1 MDPSALAPN
10 SHPDS
15 GAIHR
20 AKSELVR
27 RFASVGGCSARPEDF
42 ARVLPDLP
50 EPQVQEALHQ
60 LVDEGAAE
68 IDCLSDGSV
77 IFVFPR
83 Q

>member
-1 MDPSALAPN
+1 MDQSAVAPGSSPEPGTIN
-10 SHPDS
+10 
-15 GAIHR
+15 R

-27 RFASVGGCSARPEDF
+27 RFASVGGCVARPEDF
-42 ARVLPDLP
+42 ARVLTDLP
-50 EPQVQEALHQ
+50 EAHVQEALHQ